1 MRYKIKD
8 IGEGGIDVRVAV
20 TEAWLAAECKES
32 PVGLAE
38 GGVILE
44 GRLEPAGPG
53 YLLRGTLRGGLLV
66 PCARCLEP
74 APVAVDAPMTVTF
87 IEDPAGA
94 DGDASVSSQAPR
106 RRHGAAGHGSLARA
120 SASVAEPQDDVVYFD
135 RGIIDLAQP
144 LRDEILLAVPMGP
157 VCRPDC
163 AGICPTCGR
172 NRNVTPCDCARP
184 AAETTRLGA
193 LAKIKLQ

>member
-1 MRYKIKD
+1 MRYKTKD
-8 IGEGGIDVRVAV
+8 IGEGGIDLRVV
-20 TEAWLAAECKES
+20 ITQAWLAAECKEAS
-32 PVGLAE
+32 VGLAE
-38 GGVILE
+38 GGMTFDGHLE
-44 GRLEPAGPG
+44 EAGQA

-74 APVAVDAPMTVTF
+74 ASVAVDAPVTVTF
-87 IEDPAGA
+87 VEGAVAA
-94 DGDASVSSQAPR
+94 DGDA
-106 RRHGAAGHGSLARA
+106 
-120 SASVAEPQDDVVYFD
+120 ETQDDVVPFAH
-135 RGIIDLAQP
+135 GTIDLDHP
-144 LRDEILLAVPMGP
+144 LRDEILLAVPMSP

-184 AAETTRLGA
+184 ADEPSKLGA